1 MSLFIQVM
9 PRAASVAAVL
19 MLAACQPAA
28 TNAPEPTPP
37 VVGGD
42 TDAQG
47 CKPSAGYQWSA
58 MLGRCVRV
66 FEDGQRF
73 DPTPENPD
81 QTLAV
86 FVVGLN
92 ATATQVELFWP
103 GMPDAVMLQQDSA
116 SQSFKGGQGMELIA
130 ADGQW
135 RLQRDGQA
143 LFVRVIDGVV
153 KPQ

>member
-1 MSLFIQVM
+1 MFKHVV
-9 PRAASVAAVL
+9 PRAAAAAAVL
-19 MLAACQPAA
+19 MLTACQPA
-28 TNAPEPTPP
+28 NMDVPAPASP

-47 CKPSAGYQWSA
+47 CKPSAGYQWSGL
-58 MLGRCVRV
+58 LGRCIRV

-73 DPTPENPD
+73 DPTPQNAD
-81 QTLAV
+81 QTLAAY
-86 FVVGLN
+86 VVGLD
-92 ATATQVELFWP
+92 AAASQVELFWP